1 MKKHYFKSKFEVQRH
16 LQDQH
21 SGIGHQCTGCGL
33 LFNRKN
39 LKHICEVENP
49 TFVYI
54 HRESGIQG
62 EQAREML
69 MTFIKERQETHWKWV
84 KAEDDEPESPIPSG
98 IRSVVVIPNNPA
110 RQPRPRKD
118 KRLPSPVPLEEPD
131 DILLEEPPRKVRK
144 KTTESLQSILQEL
157 E

>member
-1 MKKHYFKSKFEVQRH
+1 M
-16 LQDQH
+16 
-21 SGIGHQCTGCGL
+21 
-33 LFNRKN
+33 
-39 LKHICEVENP
+39 
-49 TFVYI
+49 
-54 HRESGIQG
+54 
-62 EQAREML
+62 
-69 MTFIKERQETHWKWV
+69 

-144 KTTESLQSILQEL
+144 KTTESLLSILQEL
-157 E
+157 ECSPSSSDMFSV